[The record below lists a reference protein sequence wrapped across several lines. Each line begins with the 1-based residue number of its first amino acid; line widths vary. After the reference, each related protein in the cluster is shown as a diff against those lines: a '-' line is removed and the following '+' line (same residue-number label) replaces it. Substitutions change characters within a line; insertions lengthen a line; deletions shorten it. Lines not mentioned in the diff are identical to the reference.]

1 MLVKGEARI
10 QAAASILFMASVTP
24 VAWADRGPYVG
35 GGIGRSVADV
45 DSNNVS
51 VNAVDSGFTS
61 AQTNTVDDTA
71 TGWKAFGGVR
81 FHEHFALEGHYVDLG
96 RIKFNTRTTGPNS
109 FIAGRA
115 DATAWGVDAMAIYPA
130 TKELTVFGKVGVFR
144 WDIDGKVPK
153 ISNGQA
159 RSGREDDSGYS
170 AKAGIGLSLR
180 LIELVGV
187 RMEAEYYPR
196 VGDKDKIGRADVFF
210 FSASVSMGF

>member
-10 QAAASILFMASVTP
+10 QAAASILFMASATT

-96 RIKFNTRTTGPNS
+96 RVKFNTLTTGPDS
-109 FIAGRA
+109 IIAGHA

-144 WDIDGKVPK
+144 WDIDGRVPK

-159 RSGREDDSGYS
+159 RAGREDDSGYS

-196 VGDKDKIGRADVFF
+196 VGDKNKIGRADVFF